1 MSAESTLYGWL
12 DAAAGLAALVG
23 ERIYPDVI
31 PADQP
36 LPAVA
41 YARTNTEP
49 VVTIHGTIPAS
60 FVPMR
65 VECWAATRAAAEAVA
80 DAVVAAIVAN
90 GEVITNR
97 DVLFDADSG
106 NFGTA
111 VELTLLV

>member
-12 DAAAGLAALVG
+12 DADAGLAALVG

-31 PADQP
+31 PQDQP

-41 YARTNTEP
+41 FARTQTEP
-49 VVTIHGTIPAS
+49 IATIHGTVPAS
-60 FVPMR
+60 FVGMQIQ
-65 VECWAATRAAAEAVA
+65 CWAATRAIAEQVA
-80 DAVVAAIVAN
+80 DAVVAALLAH
-90 GEVITNR
+90 GEIFTAR

-111 VELTLLV
+111 IELRLLV